1 MTLAAERARAAW
13 SRILS
18 RRTPPRSPARVRH
31 LTKVSQQRNENP
43 VPYIA
48 GPMRMAASRMFSLPQ
63 QRVPSLTCW
72 GLRVR
77 EGAGGG
83 GLVPRQPAAARR
95 TRGWTIWTASDHHH
109 RVQSPR
115 PLFRSSPPRRCQATL
130 HCVPP
135 VASDCRRPRLTRWYQ
150 NLSEH

>member
-13 SRILS
+13 SRTLS
-18 RRTPPRSPARVRH
+18 RRTPPRPPARVRH
-31 LTKVSQQRNENP
+31 LTKVSPQRNENP
-43 VPYIA
+43 VLNIA
-48 GPMRMAASRMFSLPQ
+48 GPMRRAASRISSLPQ

-72 GLRVR
+72 GCRGR

-95 TRGWTIWTASDHHH
+95 TRGWTIWTASDHHQH
-109 RVQSPR
+109 VQSPR
-115 PLFRSSPPRRCQATL
+115 PLFRSSRRRQATL

-150 NLSEH
+150 YLSEH